1 MANQFL
7 ERYTDMG
14 LTRLITER
22 MKEGPGPY
30 FTALID
36 DYGAWADYT
45 GAPGLKTGTRK
56 PGPRFIDDESALII
70 DRFFGEIKRKKP
82 KVYKIMFL
90 YYIKKMDVDRIAGIV
105 RLDHPGQRMRKKQKR
120 KGKDGAY
127 SANHIA
133 GTAQAGIELGPA
145 DVEFIIR
152 RATLQI
158 YHLIEDLKN
167 EGL

>member
-1 MANQFL
+1 MKGL
-7 ERYTDMG
+7 RELG
-14 LTRLITER
+14 LTRLIKDR
-22 MKEGPGPY
+22 ISEGPGPY

-82 KVYKIMFL
+82 KIYKIIFL
-90 YYIKKMDVDRIAGIV
+90 YYIKKMDIDKIAHIV
-105 RLDHPGQRMRKKQKR
+105 KLDNPGQRMRKKKR
-120 KGKDGAY
+120 RNNGAY

-133 GTAQAGIELGPA
+133 GTAQTETEIGPA
-145 DVEFIIR
+145 DVEFIVR
-152 RATLQI
+152 NVTRQI
-158 YHLIEDLKN
+158 FEMMAGM
-167 EGL
+167 E